1 MRIYNSVTGQEVI
14 ALCIT
19 ALLFVGQPFHGIAKV
34 GFIALA
40 VTGVFLLWRD
50 KHLIHSVG
58 IKQFGVIVLLL
69 GLPGLFSLCNSVSV
83 GETIKFILFVPVFFL
98 AGVTIYSL
106 LSNYKLLRILT
117 IIIAVT
123 SFAWIIDA
131 IYQYYAGSDLLGN
144 PLVGKIRVTGPF
156 KNTHLG
162 MLLVVTLPITLK
174 WLTRVGWGSQI
185 AYLLVLAFVLLIAG
199 VRTDMVSFLMVIPL
213 FYFFYI
219 RTNRNRVL
227 VAVCFVPLLV
237 ATCWIGIS
245 NSKLAKQKADQTLIL
260 FEEPTD
266 FRNKLN
272 VVLSG
277 RVDIWQA
284 GWNMFK
290 SSPVTGIGAKSFGAA
305 YDDYKPT
312 EEEIQSPLLVEDGIH
327 AHHVWISALAEL
339 GIIGVIGFA
348 SAVTLIIVLT
358 IRSRCGFDLYTY
370 PWMLSFLVIINPFN
384 TMPPIFKMWWV
395 PIVLL
400 VIVAQLI
407 EIRRHEKID
416 ENILEL

>member
-1 MRIYNSVTGQEVI
+1 MNSIPMRIYNSVTGQEAI

-144 PLVGKIRVTGPF
+144 PLVGKVRVTGPF
-156 KNTHLG
+156 KNSHLG

-174 WLTRVGWGSQI
+174 WLARV
-185 AYLLVLAFVLLIAG
+185 
-199 VRTDMVSFLMVIPL
+199 
-213 FYFFYI
+213 
-219 RTNRNRVL
+219 
-227 VAVCFVPLLV
+227 
-237 ATCWIGIS
+237 
-245 NSKLAKQKADQTLIL
+245 
-260 FEEPTD
+260 
-266 FRNKLN
+266 
-272 VVLSG
+272 
-277 RVDIWQA
+277 
-284 GWNMFK
+284 
-290 SSPVTGIGAKSFGAA
+290 
-305 YDDYKPT
+305 
-312 EEEIQSPLLVEDGIH
+312 
-327 AHHVWISALAEL
+327 
-339 GIIGVIGFA
+339 
-348 SAVTLIIVLT
+348 
-358 IRSRCGFDLYTY
+358 
-370 PWMLSFLVIINPFN
+370 
-384 TMPPIFKMWWV
+384 
-395 PIVLL
+395 
-400 VIVAQLI
+400 
-407 EIRRHEKID
+407 
-416 ENILEL
+416 